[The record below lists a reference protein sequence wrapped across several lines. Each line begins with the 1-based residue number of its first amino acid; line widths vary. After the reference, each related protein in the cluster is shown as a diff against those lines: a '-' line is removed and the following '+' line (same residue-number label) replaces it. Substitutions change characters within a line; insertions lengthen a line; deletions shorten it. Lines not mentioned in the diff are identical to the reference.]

1 MWWPLHHLQTV
12 DMKTGP
18 WHPLAEPWVMGL
30 SAGIRK
36 PRQLGLRHITHR
48 EKEGI
53 GSRAQVNGG
62 GSGLWV
68 CGLSPEFSRDLLFFP

>member
-1 MWWPLHHLQTV
+1 
-12 DMKTGP
+12 
-18 WHPLAEPWVMGL
+18 MGL